1 MNNLATQFKN
11 NNFEFDRSP
20 YKPNRMLL
28 KYSLSLLFTLISL
41 NFLWAQRADI
51 VLQKERKEFAYQS
64 IKELKEGALV
74 VRLKTNHRKI
84 QLLENTLKSSTLK
97 KNQRKRHQ
105 AMLDGTIQTRD
116 DFNKAIAGIFMDSF
130 KFCTIY
136 LMHDTST
143 TTLKKGVKSGIFL
156 DSNQVV
162 DPSIKLTET
171 NIFVINYKKTS
182 SEFPFDVLRMQKLK
196 ERLDDPFPYYMQ
208 LRESW
213 LNQVNSPRAA
223 QAVVQLDRKL
233 KGFYSR
239 ALFYD
244 QKKAEKAAT
253 KKAKKEK
260 EVDP

>member
-1 MNNLATQFKN
+1 
-11 NNFEFDRSP
+11 
-20 YKPNRMLL
+20 MLL
-28 KYSLSLLFTLISL
+28 KYTLSLLIALISL
-41 NFLWAQRADI
+41 NFLWAQREDI

-84 QLLENTLKSSTLK
+84 QLLENTLKSSSLK

-105 AMLDGTIQTRD
+105 AMLDGTIKTRD
-116 DFNKAIAGIFMDSF
+116 DFNKAIADIFMDSF
-130 KFCTIY
+130 SFCSVY

-143 TTLKKGVKSGIFL
+143 NSLKKGIKSGIFL

-162 DPSIKLTET
+162 DPSIKLIEST
-171 NIFVINYKKTS
+171 IFIINYKKKS

-213 LNQVNSPRAA
+213 LNQINSPRAA

-233 KGFYSR
+233 SGFYSR

-244 QKKAEKAAT
+244 QKKAEKAAI
-253 KKAKKEK
+253 KKTKKEK

>member
-1 MNNLATQFKN
+1 MEAQFKK
-11 NNFEFDRSP
+11 NNFAFVHSP
-20 YKPNRMLL
+20 YKANHMLL
-28 KYSLSLLFTLISL
+28 KYTLSLLIALISL
-41 NFLWAQRADI
+41 NFLWAQREDI

-84 QLLENTLKSSTLK
+84 QLLENTLKSSSLK

-105 AMLDGTIQTRD
+105 AMLDGTIKTRD
-116 DFNKAIAGIFMDSF
+116 DFNKAIADIFMDSF
-130 KFCTIY
+130 SFCSVY

-143 TTLKKGVKSGIFL
+143 NSLKKGIKSGIFL

-162 DPSIKLTET
+162 DPSIKLIEST
-171 NIFVINYKKTS
+171 IFIINYKKKS

-213 LNQVNSPRAA
+213 LNQINSPRAA

-233 KGFYSR
+233 SGFYSR

-244 QKKAEKAAT
+244 QKKAEKAAI
-253 KKAKKEK
+253 KKTKKEK